1 MCSRRDES
9 PDSDP
14 STLSVVRQVN
24 VPNVMLCWP
33 RLPLVVETNVTLF
46 FFFCQIQ
53 SNVTPCNSLYTKTPS
68 PLTHTTSR
76 PSLLYTHQC
85 LRKESFC
92 VLSLSFVYVLC
103 CTSQPFCHRCTHK
116 HTHTHKTTH
125 LCYWAPEL
133 FLSHSLFFFFLFS
146 PGRPGFMQ
154 RAVNSFSLRHR
165 TLARSLSELFFLFVS
180 KLLLSFRTSPV
191 RKQRTTFPSTANL
204 K

>member
-1 MCSRRDES
+1 MTPSGGRNKRDS
-9 PDSDP
+9 FS
-14 STLSVVRQVN
+14 
-24 VPNVMLCWP
+24 
-33 RLPLVVETNVTLF
+33 

-68 PLTHTTSR
+68 PLTHMTSR

-116 HTHTHKTTH
+116 HTHTHNTTH

-133 FLSHSLFFFFLFS
+133 FLSHSLFFLFYFFFSSWQTRICAERRRLLFIATQDAS
-146 PGRPGFMQ
+146 
-154 RAVNSFSLRHR
+154 AESLWVI
-165 TLARSLSELFFLFVS
+165 LFICFKAAFII
-180 KLLLSFRTSPV
+180 
-191 RKQRTTFPSTANL
+191 
-204 K
+204 